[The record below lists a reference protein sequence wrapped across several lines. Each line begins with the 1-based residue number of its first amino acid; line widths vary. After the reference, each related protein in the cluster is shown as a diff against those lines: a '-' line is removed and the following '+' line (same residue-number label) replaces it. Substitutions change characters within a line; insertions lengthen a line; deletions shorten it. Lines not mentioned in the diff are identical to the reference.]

1 MIPDAAA
8 QPPLRRWLQRLP
20 LRLPQTLLART
31 FLLISLLLFGS
42 VAAWLTLFSLAEREP
57 RARQLGQLAVSVVN
71 LTTAA
76 LVAADPI
83 NRLTLLQDLADK
95 EGVHLYPAE
104 ASDSV
109 TPLPDSYFF
118 QIMRRTTLSQLGPKT
133 RLASDVNGEPGLWI
147 SFTIEDANDEDDDE
161 YWLRLPSEHA
171 VSRLPWHWLGW
182 GCASLFMALVVAWLI
197 VSRVTQPLRHLAA
210 VARAVG
216 RGKYPPPLPE
226 RGASELQELTG
237 AFNRMAESLQHID
250 AERAEVLAGI
260 SHDLRTPLARLRL
273 EAEMSIS
280 DDDARHG
287 IADDIDQMDAI
298 IAQFLDYARSNGE
311 ETPERVDINVLVS
324 QAACTQGRAAK
335 PPRLSQQELP
345 KTLIRRQALTRAITN
360 LLDNARKYGSS
371 DGNGEIEVET
381 RLENGEIVIDV
392 ADRGPGIPESER
404 ERLKR
409 PFTRLENARTN
420 ATGTGLGLAIVERVA
435 GLHQGRFELLAREG
449 GGLIARLRLPIV
461 TAPAAAPADG
471 ADG

>member
-1 MIPDAAA
+1 MNPDAAAA
-8 QPPLRRWLQRLP
+8 QPPLRRWLQRVPRL
-20 LRLPQTLLART
+20 LPQTLLART

-104 ASDSV
+104 TTDSI

-133 RLASDVNGEPGLWI
+133 RLAGEVNGEAGLWV
-147 SFTIEDANDEDDDE
+147 SFTIEGAEDEEDDE

-171 VSRLPWHWLGW
+171 ASRLPWHWLGW
-182 GCASLFMALVVAWLI
+182 GGASLAMALFVAWLI

-237 AFNRMAESLQHID
+237 AFNRMAESLQRID

-273 EAEMSIS
+273 EAEMSID

-287 IADDIDQMDAI
+287 VVEDIDQMDAI
-298 IAQFLDYARSNGE
+298 IAQFLDYARSNNE
-311 ETPERVDINVLVS
+311 EIPEMVDINVLVS
-324 QAACTQGRAAK
+324 QAACAQGRAAT

-345 KTLIRRQALTRAITN
+345 QTLIRRQALTRAITN
-360 LLDNARKYGSS
+360 LLDNARKYGC
-371 DGNGEIEVET
+371 GEIEVET

-435 GLHQGRFELLAREG
+435 GLHQGKFELLPRDG
-449 GGLIARLRLPIV
+449 GGLIARLRLPLV
-461 TAPAAAPADG
+461 TAPATTPTDG
-471 ADG
+471 